1 MESNRLVAFGC
12 SLTFG
17 SNLDDIHPDNNTPSK
32 LAWPQALGDLAG
44 IPVDNQAK
52 PGASNK
58 EILYNILKYDF
69 SPTDIVV
76 VCWTYL
82 GRWCIV
88 TKDLLFKI
96 GPWYTEHKDAY
107 VQFNK
112 SDAFYKHIYDE
123 HDMWLEFNNNIMLAD
138 LYLESKNIKHY
149 SLLHSFS
156 SDSPTHSNIL
166 DIDYAKI
173 RKNNPVTLDGHHP
186 GEQAHRLLAQE
197 LYRYTTKNEG

>member
-44 IPVDNQAK
+44 IPVD
-52 PGASNK
+52 
-58 EILYNILKYDF
+58 NILKYDF